1 VVRRGLLAAVGLYV
15 TALVVHAVVVWAS
28 LGSAQDD
35 LGSISLDSIEQAG
48 GIRPAVQPA
57 LDAVGRADA
66 WISSPAIAPLRAV
79 PVLGTQVDG
88 VQAMVERLDRVADAG
103 DNALDRVEADLSRTG
118 EPGGRVAL
126 LDTALAAIDE
136 VEGAVLAQPPA
147 RTDGLLGP
155 VRRAQTRLDD
165 ELDELPDRFA
175 ELRGHLRT
183 ARDLLDGPTQVL
195 LLAGNN
201 AEMRAGMGM
210 HLSAGIITLEDGDF
224 EASDFVPM
232 ARVTKLTEGRA
243 EVPEDIATL
252 HGGIWDIGKEW
263 RTTSTTPDFPT
274 AGAIFGQL
282 AERTPIGPVDMVVS
296 LDVPALAMM
305 LDATG
310 PVDID
315 GEVVSSANAVD
326 LLLRDN
332 YLRMGEESEADERRD
347 LQSRIAGTIFETV
360 TERDLDIVDLA
371 ASLTRAAE
379 GRHLMGW
386 SQDPD
391 VQALWESMGAD
402 GAVSEDSF
410 LVAAQNATASK
421 RDYYLDPEVDVIPV
435 GAPVDGRRRY
445 RATLT
450 LENPVVSP
458 TAPYVDSLNRFVPVG
473 VHRAYVTFTL
483 PGSASDVEIVA
494 GNPSGIGPEGP
505 TTVAALWIRV
515 PESETRTASVE
526 FSLPVEQRTVD
537 LVPGAR
543 VRPTA
548 YRFGPRLEVTD
559 ETPRT
564 VWLPRVAAVH
574 PQEAQPAAAAA
585 LVVGFAGLLLG
596 VSRSRRLSGPAP
608 DVVGARGDGRL
619 AVAAFALAVVLAVL
633 AGLG

>member
-1 VVRRGLLAAVGLYV
+1 MVW
-15 TALVVHAVVVWAS
+15 TA

-35 LGSISLDSIEQAG
+35 LRSISLDSIEQAG
-48 GIRPAVQPA
+48 GIRPAIQPA
-57 LDAVGRADA
+57 LDAVGRAEA
-66 WISSPAIAPLRAV
+66 WISSPALAPLRAV

-88 VQAMVERLDRVADAG
+88 VQAMVGRLDRVADAG
-103 DNALDRVEADLSRTG
+103 DAGLDQVEAGLGRTG

-126 LDTALAAIDE
+126 LDTALAAIDD
-136 VEGAVLAQPPA
+136 VEGAVLAEPPA
-147 RTDGLLGP
+147 RADGLLGP
-155 VRRAQTRLDD
+155 LQEAQSRLDA
-165 ELDELPDRFA
+165 ELDELPDRFDD
-175 ELRGHLRT
+175 LRGHLRT
-183 ARDLLDGPTQVL
+183 ARDVLDGPTRVL

-201 AEMRAGMGM
+201 AEMRSATGM
-210 HLSAGIITLEDGDF
+210 HLSAGIITVEDGDF
-224 EASDFVPM
+224 EASEFVPM
-232 ARVTKLTEGRA
+232 ARVTKLTQGRA
-243 EVPEDIATL
+243 EVPEDIAIL

-274 AGAIFGQL
+274 AGAIFAQL
-282 AERTPIGPVDMVVS
+282 AELTPIGPVDMVVS

-315 GEVVSSANAVD
+315 GEAVSSANAVD

-332 YLRMGEESEADERRD
+332 YLRMGEESEANERRD

-386 SQDPD
+386 SEDPD

-402 GAVSEDSF
+402 GAISEDSF
-410 LVAAQNATASK
+410 LVAAQNASASK

-435 GAPVDGRRRY
+435 GEPADGRRRY

-450 LENPVVSP
+450 LANPVVSP

-483 PGSASDVEIVA
+483 PGSASDVEVVA

-505 TTVAALWIRV
+505 TTVAAAWIRV
-515 PESETRTASVE
+515 PESETRTAAVE
-526 FSLPVEQRTVD
+526 FSLPAEQRIVE

-543 VRPTA
+543 VRPTV
-548 YRFGPRLEVTD
+548 YRFGPRLEITD
-559 ETPRT
+559 ATPRK
-564 VWLPRVAAVH
+564 VWLPTVAVLR
-574 PQEAQPAAAAA
+574 PQEARPLAAAA
-585 LVVGFAGLLLG
+585 LIVGFAGLLLG
-596 VSRSRRLSGPAP
+596 VSRSRRLTGPDP
-608 DVVGARGDGRL
+608 DVAAARDDGRL
-619 AVAAFALAVVLAVL
+619 SVAAFVLAVVLAVL